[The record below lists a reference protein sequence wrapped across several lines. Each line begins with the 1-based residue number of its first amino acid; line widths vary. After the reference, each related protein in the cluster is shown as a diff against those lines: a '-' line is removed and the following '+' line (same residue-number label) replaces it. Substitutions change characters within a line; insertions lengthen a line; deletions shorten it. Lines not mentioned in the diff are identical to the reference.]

1 MAVDPYAPCPCGSG
15 KKVKFCCAD
24 LVGDIE
30 KIHRMIEGDQPR
42 AALQHAEQTLA
53 RYPGRSSLLDLK
65 ATLEL
70 AMGEMD
76 AARATIAEYL
86 KVDPQNPSSHACQA
100 MLRATT
106 EGGRAAVAPLQKA
119 LGMIER
125 EMPQRVFEAIGV
137 VGRALLTEGHLVAAQ
152 AHLWLHV
159 SLAPKDDPRALE
171 LLVSL
176 NHYSGLPLLLR
187 DNLRM
192 QDWPADAEWR
202 AEALGASRLADQG
215 KWQRAAEVIDR
226 LGGKHGAVPTLLYNR
241 AILAGR
247 LADDKALVAGLH
259 VYAQMEVPLDEAVEA
274 EAIAQLLDAD
284 AKEQELDSVV
294 RVYEIKDHDRLI
306 ENLASDRRI
315 QPFEIDPARLEGSDQ
330 PRPRQT
336 YVLLDQPLPET
347 GIGIQREAVPELAG
361 VLSIYGRQT
370 NRPERLEITTDRG
383 ENFDRT
389 VAALAEAG
397 GDALGDMIEER
408 VVGSITPTEQAINWR
423 WHFPIDT
430 PIADRRKLV
439 AEERHVA
446 ITERWPNVPR
456 PGLGGKTPR
465 AAAGDPQLRIPL
477 MAAILI
483 LEQGSNNR
491 GDATSNAVLREKLGL
506 PQPEPID
513 GGAASVA
520 AIPLVRVPRL
530 AIESV
535 TDDDLIQLYRRA
547 ILIAARGA
555 ITIIAQEAV
564 HRPGV
569 AASIPPADAYRRL
582 IAAEDDDDRA
592 LALIAE
598 ARRQSESAGESTAA
612 WDLAELELHIE
623 NGNAEQAQTMLA
635 EIERKHLD
643 DPQVAAAV
651 YRLLYETGV
660 ISPEQLAGQGG
671 HHHHHHG
678 PSATPAVP
686 AAAAAPAQEK
696 SRIWTPG
703 SDTPSGG
710 KKSALWTPS

>member
-15 KKVKFCCAD
+15 KKVKFCCSD

-42 AALQHAEQTLA
+42 AALRHAEQTLA
-53 RYPGRSSLLDLK
+53 KHPGRASLLDLK

-70 AMGEMD
+70 ALGETD
-76 AARATIAEYL
+76 AARATIDEFL
-86 KVDPQNPSSHACQA
+86 KVDAQNPSAHACQA
-100 MLRATT
+100 MLLASS

-119 LGMIER
+119 LALIER

-137 VGRALLTEGHLVAAQ
+137 VGRALLAEGHIVAAQ

-192 QDWPADAEWR
+192 QDWPADANWR
-202 AEALGASRLADQG
+202 TEALNASRLADQG
-215 KWQRAAEVIDR
+215 KWQRASEIIDR
-226 LGGKHGAVPTLLYNR
+226 LGGTHGAVPTLLYNR

-247 LADDKALVAGLH
+247 LADDRALVAGLH
-259 VYAQMEVPLDEAVEA
+259 AYAQMEVPLDDAIEA
-274 EAIAQLLDAD
+274 EAIAQLLDND
-284 AKEQELDSVV
+284 AKEQMHDSLV
-294 RVYEIKDHDRLI
+294 RVYAIKDYDALI
-306 ENLASDRRI
+306 ANLTADRRI
-315 QPFEIDPARLEGSDQ
+315 QHFELDPARFEGSDQ
-330 PRPRQT
+330 PRPRNT

-347 GIGIQREAVPELAG
+347 GIGIERDAVPELSG
-361 VLSIYGRQT
+361 VVSIFGRQT
-370 NRPERLEITTDRG
+370 NRPERLELTTDRG
-383 ENFDRT
+383 PNFDRT
-389 VAALAEAG
+389 LSALAEAG
-397 GDALGDMIEER
+397 GDGLGELIEER
-408 VVGSITPTEQAINWR
+408 VVGSITPTEQALNWR

-446 ITERWPNVPR
+446 ISERWPEVPR

-465 AAAGDPQLRIPL
+465 AAASDPQLRIPL
-477 MAAILI
+477 MAAVLV

-491 GDATSNAVLREKLGL
+491 GDGTSIAVLRDKLGL

-513 GGAASVA
+513 GAAKSVA
-520 AIPLVRVPRL
+520 GLPLARVPRL
-530 AIESV
+530 IIESV
-535 TDDDLIQLYRRA
+535 SDEDLVQLYRRS
-547 ILIAARGA
+547 ILIAARA
-555 ITIIAQEAV
+555 ATTILAQEAV
-564 HRPGV
+564 RRPSV
-569 AASIPPADAYRRL
+569 VASIPPADAYRRL

-592 LALIAE
+592 LALIQE
-598 ARRQSESAGESTAA
+598 ARRYSESAGESTAT

-623 NGNAEQAQTMLA
+623 NGNSEEAQAMLA
-635 EIERKHLD
+635 QIEQKHLD

-660 ISPEQLAGQGG
+660 ISPEQLAGN
-671 HHHHHHG
+671 HHHAEE
-678 PSATPAVP
+678 PRPALS
-686 AAAAAPAQEK
+686 AAAAPVAREPA

-703 SDTPSGG
+703 SDQPAAGG
-710 KKSALWTPS
+710 KKSTLWTPS